1 MDEKEM
7 MEPVVPEHGIVE
19 EVEPVDHTAAF
30 RKAKQQREESA
41 AVIAEHDELL
51 ADMLFEMTVKEMEG

>member
-1 MDEKEM
+1 MDEKEVLEDM
-7 MEPVVPEHGIVE
+7 IPGRVPVE

-41 AVIAEHDELL
+41 AVIAEHDEML
-51 ADMLFEMTVKEMEG
+51 ADMLFEMTMKEMEG